1 MSEYEVPLFILCYD
15 GVTDPPADPPADP
28 LATPPATPPAPDA
41 KFTQND
47 LNKILAEERRKADAK
62 VKSLL
67 GEKQVHIDKL
77 LEMKNLTEQE
87 RAALQT
93 EKEELQ
99 RQLLTKEERLKA
111 EKKAVED
118 TLNAKVKEIE
128 TKATAWEQRYVASSI
143 KRELQ
148 DAAVKGDAF
157 NPGQLVA
164 MLKPM
169 TTMEP
174 VKDASGNPT
183 DELAPVVTIEKDGKP
198 TQFTPEQAIAYMKT
212 VPAQYGNLFK
222 AKSVPGVGANSQPAM
237 LPGSGEIDWN
247 NLSQAQYEALRGKN
261 PALPAGKGRR

>member
-143 KRELQ
+143 KREFAGCRRQGRCVQSGPVGGHAETHDHDGAGQGRLGQSDGRTCARRHDREGWQAHTIHAGAGDRLHEDSAGPIRQSLQ
-148 DAAVKGDAF
+148 GEKRARSWCEFTTGHVA
-157 NPGQLVA
+157 GQRRDRL
-164 MLKPM
+164 
-169 TTMEP
+169 EQP
-174 VKDASGNPT
+174 VSG
-183 DELAPVVTIEKDGKP
+183 PVRS
-198 TQFTPEQAIAYMKT
+198 
-212 VPAQYGNLFK
+212 PA
-222 AKSVPGVGANSQPAM
+222 
-237 LPGSGEIDWN
+237 W
-247 NLSQAQYEALRGKN
+247 
-261 PALPAGKGRR
+261 